1 MRQESHDSWL
11 MPHIRVRVATAK
23 LGRQHLQQKGVV
35 VDVTP
40 KGATLRMDGGG
51 SSSKAAETTTVLLDR
66 VPARYLTTALPKAH
80 GFAVVV
86 QGRHKYAKG
95 TVLQRDSRQAVIQ
108 LDEDHS
114 VLTLPLDDLAEWCG
128 PRDDVY

>member
-1 MRQESHDSWL
+1 
-11 MPHIRVRVATAK
+11 MPHIRVRVATDR
-23 LGRQHLQQKGVV
+23 LGREHFQQKGVV

-40 KGATLRMDGGG
+40 KGATVRMDGGG
-51 SSSKAAETTTVLLDR
+51 KAPAAPVVIDR
-66 VPARYLTTALPKAH
+66 VPARYLTTALPKA
-80 GFAVVV
+80 GGGAVVV
-86 QGRHKYAKG
+86 QGRHKHSRG

-128 PRDDVY
+128 PRDDAY